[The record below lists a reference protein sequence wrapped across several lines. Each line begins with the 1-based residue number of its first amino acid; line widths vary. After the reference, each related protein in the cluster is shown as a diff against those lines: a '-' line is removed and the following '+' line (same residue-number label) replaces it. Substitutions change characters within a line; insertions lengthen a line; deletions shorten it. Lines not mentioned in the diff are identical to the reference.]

1 MIDSGV
7 FNSSN
12 FRNGMQY
19 FARIDKAFSK
29 DRIYASFFRTTL
41 DFGGPAVIPQFSTT
55 NHNTQSAIQVNWTH
69 TFSPT
74 TLNEAHLRPE
84 SHRGLPGRD
93 G

>member
-19 FARIDKAFSK
+19 FGRIDKAFKK

-55 NHNTQSAIQVNWTH
+55 NHTTQSAIQVNWTH
-69 TFSPT
+69 TFSRQYV
-74 TLNEAHLRPE
+74 ERAHLRPE
-84 SHRGLPGRD
+84 SHRGLSRRD